1 MLSRWWTGTLPVD
14 PMQIATCEGLRAIAA
29 NPFDE
34 THEKWMS
41 GASGRFDAG
50 HRLIMYSGIEPPV
63 RQRFTVAHE
72 LGHYAL
78 EHGNAFRDDPSSFSS
93 RAIDWRE
100 REANQ
105 FAAELLMPTEALL
118 RIVRSGTV
126 ADAGALAAMFNVSK
140 VAMSYRLQ
148 NLGLLS

>member
-1 MLSRWWTGTLPVD
+1 MLARWWRGTLPVD
-14 PMQIATCEGLRAIAA
+14 PMQIAAFEGLTALAS

-34 THEKWMS
+34 THQKWMS

-50 HRLIMYSGIEPPV
+50 HRLIMYSGTEPPV

-72 LGHYAL
+72 LGHFAL
-78 EHGNAFRDDPSSFSS
+78 QHGNAFRDYPSSFSS
-93 RAIDWRE
+93 HAADWME

-105 FAAELLMPTEALL
+105 FAAELLMPADALV